1 MSTWKLTI
9 FKNLFSRG
17 LKQHIYYLMFSRG
30 LSQHYLIFFLGQEY
44 MSGLTGYLLPW
55 LLQGHSQ
62 AVLCVGQLLSVVSV
76 AGCKMYP
83 LRLFLVVGWRL
94 LSIPCHVRPL
104 FCGVPVAVLGLS
116 QRPCTL

>member
-1 MSTWKLTI
+1 
-9 FKNLFSRG
+9 
-17 LKQHIYYLMFSRG
+17 
-30 LSQHYLIFFLGQEY
+30 

-83 LRLFLVVGWRL
+83 LRQFLVVGWRL